1 MRQPFTS
8 HWEVAVE
15 IINNYCNTGRF
26 NENKVVP
33 FGLQIKVSVS
43 FIFFEKKKTLVEQLI
58 ILNEYPIINLWW
70 SIFPSTFTCG
80 NAAQIGEK
88 FKTKI
93 NVWWIVRTH
102 MMHVRGIAYRLTP
115 T

>member
-33 FGLQIKVSVS
+33 LGLQIKVSVS
-43 FIFFEKKKTLVEQLI
+43 FIFLGKKKTLVEQLI

-88 FKTKI
+88 FKTEI